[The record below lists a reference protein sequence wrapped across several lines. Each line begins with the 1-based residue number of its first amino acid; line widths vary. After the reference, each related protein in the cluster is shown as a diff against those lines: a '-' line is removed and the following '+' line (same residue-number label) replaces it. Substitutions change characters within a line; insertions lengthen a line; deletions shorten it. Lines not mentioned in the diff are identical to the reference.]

1 MLFQIMSG
9 YIMLV
14 DVMSY

>member
-1 MLFQIMSG
+1 ME

-14 DVMSY
+14 DVWVCSLNN